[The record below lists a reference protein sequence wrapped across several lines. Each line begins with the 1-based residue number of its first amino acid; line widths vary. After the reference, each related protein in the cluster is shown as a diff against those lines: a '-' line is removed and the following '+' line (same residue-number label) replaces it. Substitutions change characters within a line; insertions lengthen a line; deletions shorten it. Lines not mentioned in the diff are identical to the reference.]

1 MNSPIRRNT
10 SVADVAFD
18 SRQSFDLD
26 AFAAGYGG
34 VTVSRLKSGT
44 PIFSQGEPAEALYF
58 LQDGQVQITVVSS
71 HGKECILRILEPGS
85 LFGEGSLL
93 GNRMRAATATCISDS
108 VVARLERASVVRA
121 IRENSAIAEFFIVFA
136 LSKVVELRDG
146 LTSQLFDSSEIRLA
160 RALLLLADQ
169 GGTKNFIKN
178 IDQEALAQMIGTTR
192 SRVNHFMNKFRK
204 LGYIDYN
211 GGVISVRG
219 SLSNVAHSRELPG
232 ASDDRIAVAC

>member
-1 MNSPIRRNT
+1 
-10 SVADVAFD
+10 
-18 SRQSFDLD
+18 
-26 AFAAGYGG
+26 
-34 VTVSRLKSGT
+34 
-44 PIFSQGEPAEALYF
+44 
-58 LQDGQVQITVVSS
+58 
-71 HGKECILRILEPGS
+71 
-85 LFGEGSLL
+85 
-93 GNRMRAATATCISDS
+93 
-108 VVARLERASVVRA
+108 
-121 IRENSAIAEFFIVFA
+121 
-136 LSKVVELRDG
+136 LRDG

-169 GGTKNFIKN
+169 GGAKNLIKN

-232 ASDDRIAVAC
+232 ASDGRIAVAC